1 MILFTWPL
9 FLSNTSEGESI
20 IIWSHRGIRIRNQIT
35 IIPLKLTICDF
46 FFLAFILDYCVWSL
60 CKGTKLLALMMWQ
73 FNLIKHARNC
83 CIYVS
88 IFYLSTHTYTHIHT
102 KLCIFSNT
110 ILGIVETKMA
120 FVFKNFTGHLKDKT
134 FFCE

>member
-9 FLSNTSEGESI
+9 FLSNTSEEESV
-20 IIWSHRGIRIRNQIT
+20 IIWGHRGITIRNQIT
-35 IIPLKLTICDF
+35 IIPLKLTIRDF
-46 FFLAFILDYCVWSL
+46 FGVFILDCCVWSL

-73 FNLIKHARNC
+73 LNLIKHAKNC

-88 IFYLSTHTYTHIHT
+88 IFYLSMHTHKHTHT
-102 KLCIFSNT
+102 KLCIFPNT

-120 FVFKNFTGHLKDKT
+120 FVFENLTGHLEDKI